1 MKLLT
6 KTNMSLIGLTTALV
20 GGIAI
25 NSANNTAIEGSAKA
39 KADSARAAE
48 YNNNEVLPLKFKNLI
63 TTDSFFKTADPDRL
77 NCLSD
82 TLHIE
87 FVKPTQVVCKDG
99 RLLTYIPLDG
109 TKITEYKGTVEEIP
123 MEFVAKL
130 SRLVKK
136 INY

>member
-1 MKLLT
+1 MKILT
-6 KTNMSLIGLTTALV
+6 KTNMSIAGAASALIAGAV
-20 GGIAI
+20 I
-25 NSANNTAIEGSAKA
+25 NSADNVAIEGSAKL
-39 KADSARAAE
+39 KADSANSLQ

-87 FVKPTQVVCKDG
+87 FVKPTQVKCNDG

-109 TKITEYKGTVEEIP
+109 TKITEYLGKIEEIT
-123 MEFVAKL
+123 MDSVAKL
-130 SRLVKK
+130 SKLVKK
-136 INY
+136 